1 MMRINCFVGFIVTK
15 TLYEKT
21 RSGYHPFIQG
31 KK

>member
-1 MMRINCFVGFIVTK
+1 LVGFIVTK

>member
-1 MMRINCFVGFIVTK
+1 MMRIDLVGFIVLK

>member
-1 MMRINCFVGFIVTK
+1 MMRIDLVGFIVVK
-15 TLYEKT
+15 TLYDRT

>member
-1 MMRINCFVGFIVTK
+1 MMRIDLVGFIVLK

-21 RSGYHPFIQG
+21 RSDYHPFIRS

>member
-1 MMRINCFVGFIVTK
+1 MMRIDLVGFIVLK

-21 RSGYHPFIQG
+21 RSGYHPFVQG

>member
-1 MMRINCFVGFIVTK
+1 MMRINLVGFIVVK